1 MNYCKT
7 FVSAILAGAC
17 IGFGGT
23 VFLAVDNKV
32 LGSMF
37 FTVGLFVICSFGL
50 HLFTGK
56 VCYVFQN
63 DRAYALSIPLIWVGN
78 LIGTG
83 IVALM
88 VRFTRMSATLV
99 PKAQSLCEVKL
110 NDGLLSLFLLGILCN
125 IFIYIGV
132 EGYKSVPHEVGK
144 YLALFFGVMVFI
156 LSGYEHCVA
165 NMFYFSLAGVWN
177 MRAVVCLLVMTA
189 GNAVGGVIFPLVR
202 GWLAK

>member
-1 MNYCKT
+1 MNYRKT
-7 FVSAILAGAC
+7 FVSSILAGAC

-23 VFLAVDNKV
+23 VFLALDNKV
-32 LGSMF
+32 LGALF

-56 VCYVFQN
+56 VCYVFQQ

-83 IVALM
+83 AVALM
-88 VRFTRMSATLV
+88 VRFTRMSVLAV
-99 PKAQSLCEVKL
+99 KAQSLCAVKL
-110 NDGLLSLFLLGILCN
+110 EDGLLSLFLLSVLCN

-132 EGYKSVPHEVGK
+132 EGYKTIPHETGK

-165 NMFYFSLAGVWN
+165 NMFYFSLAGVWSG
-177 MRAVVCLLVMTA
+177 RAVVCLLVMTA

-202 GWLAK
+202 GWLAR